1 MTNIIADNTK
11 VIKCIREIIAGLSP
25 KSEKVCFE
33 ENSLIFLNQKKQF
46 YMLLEGELT
55 IRSRDRRHIVARLVG
70 PVICGLG
77 IMEDVY
83 LQTTSYAVFRVLP
96 REQAFEIITQK
107 NLWQVMFYIVHNYA
121 AKVCKWNDI
130 LTQMSSYEVICETLK
145 RLEGEPTNIKYS
157 ITALQYVQ
165 EKTGLSRSYIL
176 KIIGELKV
184 QKKVTIQRGVLTGL
198 KHTEL

>member
-1 MTNIIADNTK
+1 MTNIIADNAK
-11 VIKCIREIIAGLSP
+11 VIKCIREIITGLSP

-55 IRSRDRRHIVARLVG
+55 IRSRDRRRIVARLVG

-96 REQAFEIITQK
+96 RDQAFEIITQK
-107 NLWQVMFYIVHNYA
+107 NLWQVMFYIVQHYA
-121 AKVCKWNDI
+121 GKMCQWNNI
-130 LTQMSSYEVICETLK
+130 LTQMS
-145 RLEGEPTNIKYS
+145 
-157 ITALQYVQ
+157 
-165 EKTGLSRSYIL
+165 
-176 KIIGELKV
+176 
-184 QKKVTIQRGVLTGL
+184 
-198 KHTEL
+198 